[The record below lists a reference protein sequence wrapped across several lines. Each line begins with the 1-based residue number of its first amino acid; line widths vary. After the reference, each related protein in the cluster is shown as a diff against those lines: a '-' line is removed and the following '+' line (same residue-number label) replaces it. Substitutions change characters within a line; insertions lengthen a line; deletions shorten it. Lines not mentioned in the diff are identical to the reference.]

1 MCSGIKIPTNQ
12 LGLGWKFNPTNQKEG
27 LNSKFRIFKS
37 NLLVIFLK
45 VDNLAVLFPLLFA
58 VVLFVVVLI
67 LAWIFASGLKPKQ
80 EYGVA
85 SVTLRGETVKSIG
98 ERRIADY
105 FEKNN
110 INYVYEQEARGK
122 ALFFDYKISNPDFY
136 LPDHGVYVEYW
147 GLVNADD
154 SWTRAKYVRN
164 MKRKMAIYYRNNI
177 KFISIY
183 PDNLEN
189 LDWVFRKK
197 FRKVTGYELRSSQT
211 RA

>member
-1 MCSGIKIPTNQ
+1 MQSRRSLFEIWFFAFG
-12 LGLGWKFNPTNQKEG
+12 
-27 LNSKFRIFKS
+27 
-37 NLLVIFLK
+37 FL
-45 VDNLAVLFPLLFA
+45 
-58 VVLFVVVLI
+58 VVVLI
-67 LAWIFASGLKPKQ
+67 LVCIFASGLKPKQ

-110 INYVYEQEARGK
+110 INYVYEQEAKGK

-136 LPDHGVYVEYW
+136 LPDYGVYVEYW

-154 SWTRAKYVRN
+154 NWTRAKYVKS
-164 MKRKMAIYYRNNI
+164 MKRKMAIYYRNDI

-183 PDNLEN
+183 PQNLEN
-189 LDWVFRKK
+189 LDWIFRTK
-197 FRKVTGYELRSSQT
+197 FRKTTGYELPNSRR

>member
-1 MCSGIKIPTNQ
+1 MN
-12 LGLGWKFNPTNQKEG
+12 
-27 LNSKFRIFKS
+27 
-37 NLLVIFLK
+37 
-45 VDNLAVLFPLLFA
+45 DFA
-58 VVLFVVVLI
+58 VFFPFLILIVAFFVMVLI
-67 LAWIFASGLKPKQ
+67 LIWIFLRNLKPKQ
-80 EYGVA
+80 EYGVE

-122 ALFFDYKISNPDFY
+122 SLFFDYKISSPDFY
-136 LPDHGVYVEYW
+136 LPDYDVYVEYW
-147 GLVNADD
+147 GLVKADD
-154 SWTRAKYVRN
+154 SGTRAKYVRN

-189 LDWVFRKK
+189 LDWIFRRK
-197 FRKVTGYELRSSQT
+197 FKKVTGFELPN
-211 RA
+211 